1 MGRLLA
7 AAAAAVPGQHA
18 ACCCALAAFYN
29 STFNPDKPWDT
40 KPWANKQGWELT
52 ATRSCQQLLAA
63 PARAPSYCSWNGV
76 SCCDPTALAG
86 KQCSAV
92 HSVSELKV
100 QVNGLNGTLGSP
112 GIISNLLRLHACGL
126 TRLNLQGN
134 DLSGSMTPEWGLM
147 TNLVVLDLSN
157 NWLNGTIPAA
167 LRSLKR
173 LQTLGLG
180 TNFLSGPIPS
190 WLGELTALQVLNL
203 GASAGDNEDGSQG
216 LTGTLPEALSQL
228 PQLAVLNVETNAL
241 TGSIPEQLCSHN
253 KLKVLKLRSNR
264 LGGVPQYLTQC
275 TELTQLDISNN
286 RFSGPMP
293 ANMSW
298 PQLAV
303 LDASSNDFHGPL
315 TPALYSLPVLG
326 YLNLA
331 NNSLP
336 VLGYLNLA
344 NNRFSGSIERAV
356 TLMTFLTQL
365 NLANNRLTGIIDENL
380 WFLPQLRSLDL
391 SRNNLTGSIS
401 SAIGLTFGLTDVL
414 LGTNSLTGAIPPQM
428 GVLQNLHEVDL
439 RNSSM
444 SCLGTHED
452 AAAAAAPPSSTA
464 DAAANATANATAV
477 DLMAKAD
484 RDPQQCD
491 DSMLLPCFLFFSK
504 VTLPRI
510 DNSNMACPVILRR
523 PRDEAVAACEGD
535 SASQLGEQAGNI
547 AEVAAAQQTWDI
559 DPSYYQFRPC
569 RCLEGFRAVWLSNGT
584 RLTCEAM
591 PGTAAAWVTPVT
603 ALLCV
608 IGVALLA
615 AVGLFVWL
623 RMTVQLRP
631 RWQREKELAENRKKG
646 VPSGGPATIVV
657 TDIECFSELMTI
669 NAPLAT
675 RFLGIHNALLR
686 RAAAAHAGHV
696 IEQEGDSWSVA
707 FHTAVDAVAFC
718 LQVQQCLAK
727 TNWPSVAGYKRNS
740 GSRINLRDGAPGD
753 VRRTSGSSTA
763 LGGDGHRRNSSSQG
777 MSSWIHSMS
786 AVVLGSGGSGGSVQA
801 AAAAAAAA
809 GSAASAPI
817 TMLRRAARDVK
828 SANLPLMHSEGH
840 QHQQQQQQQQQQQSA
855 SLSNLMVLREQSDSS
870 SMSAG
875 MLAVEGQRSPSFDLR
890 GRAGNAFSISRGQL
904 LQQQQLISQV
914 AGQTPSFSVASSRS
928 SALSMQGGNTS
939 EPNSSIR
946 SFLASLRSRMH
957 SGDSLTGLVVPQRSC
972 NSFTGG
978 AGGAAAVSASE
989 IQQLSGAS
997 DPVQGR
1003 SSNLSLSVP
1012 RNRTSGTMISGLTA
1026 TGGPQAAVEGQQQGS
1041 ASRFWSAIGFAASG
1055 DNSKSS
1061 RLADGKSIRGLRVR
1075 MGVASGYVPR
1085 NTNIARC
1092 ALFELAKAVS
1102 DMANG
1107 GQVLLDACCFADVR
1121 NRLTELGTVDHK
1133 GYNDKL
1139 LASATKAAMQQHTSC
1154 LFNLLGCL
1162 RGIVGKPREAA
1173 PLETDA
1179 LVLDMGEYYQPSLG
1193 PIIPSAS
1200 GELAN
1205 TAVDLSPSALDVD
1218 DAAVAAAAGAMVR
1231 SPAPAFQLQLYSVLP
1246 RCLQA
1251 NAKVW
1256 MGQLT
1261 FREPTQQTRVG
1272 YFCAPGAGVADL
1284 SSQQQSPELE
1294 RPPLPPVTMVFAA
1307 VEGGRALLRRR
1318 QDAGLLVHAVIG
1330 RLMQV
1335 ALLALPERDARPD
1348 GYVCREQE
1356 GGLKFMAA
1364 FRDSARAVE
1373 WCLLVQEL
1381 LSAVPWP
1388 NDVLEDYA
1396 PVAAEALG
1404 SSSSSSS
1411 SRAPVLRMG
1420 LAEGTP
1426 HSILPD
1432 HLGRADYHGPSVN
1445 LAARMMDAA
1454 AHGGLIVTSAELAD
1468 RIFCTW
1474 RFEAELGLYDPP
1486 DQTAAAAAAAEGQQ
1500 QPEQQQGEAHAASA
1514 AADSNVAAVASL
1526 ADQEVAGMPQ
1536 QQQQQQQQHMSGD
1549 LPSFDSPLEQRMEQ
1563 LQGQLQLLQQQQ
1575 QPPAAADGS
1584 SCSVS
1589 FLLPSV
1595 SEGIGAAGGAETP
1608 HMASPVGSA
1617 VAASAGAASGGLAS
1631 AGVGSGVMPALGP
1644 QGSHGGGMK
1653 PSSSR
1658 RDLLKELMQRSMM
1671 LQDAPEYQLRRTLV
1685 SCSHIGTYAFK
1696 GCGALDM
1703 VAFSTDAPH
1712 HQLLPQGSQLRS
1724 SGKGVLLLQKDGPV
1738 VGLQDCPI
1746 LLPQVLPAL
1755 RQAWAAVAKKAA
1767 PVEHARVLR
1776 KQVTSPSFDMFRLPP
1791 DMRRSIGGGLGN
1803 AAGLAGSGSSSFRRR
1818 K

>member
-1 MGRLLA
+1 MRR
-7 AAAAAVPGQHA
+7 
-18 ACCCALAAFYN
+18 
-29 STFNPDKPWDT
+29 TFNPDKPWDT

-76 SCCDPTALAG
+76 SCCDSTSLAG

-112 GIISNLLRLHACGL
+112 GIINNLLQLHACGL

-203 GASAGDNEDGSQG
+203 GANAGDNADGSQG

-228 PQLAVLNVETNAL
+228 PQLAVLNVQTNAL
-241 TGSIPEQLCSHN
+241 TGSIPAALCSRN

-331 NNSLP
+331 NN
-336 VLGYLNLA
+336 
-344 NNRFSGSIERAV
+344 RFSGSIERAV
-356 TLMTFLTQL
+356 TLMTFLTEL
-365 NLANNRLTGIIDENL
+365 YLANNQLTGIIDENL

-444 SCLGTHED
+444 SCLGTTED

-477 DLMAKAD
+477 DSNSNSKAD
-484 RDPQQCD
+484 GDPQQCD
-491 DSMLLPCFLFFSK
+491 DSALLPCFLFFSK
-504 VTLPRI
+504 VTLPRT

-569 RCLEGFRAVWLSNGT
+569 RCLEGHRAVWLNNGT
-584 RLTCEAM
+584 KLTCEAM
-591 PGTAAAWVTPVT
+591 PDAPAAWVTPVT

-817 TMLRRAARDVK
+817 TMLRRPARDVK

-840 QHQQQQQQQQQQQSA
+840 QHQHQHQQQQQQQQSA

-890 GRAGNAFSISRGQL
+890 GRAGNALSISRGQL

-914 AGQTPSFSVASSRS
+914 TGQTPSFSVASSRS

-1026 TGGPQAAVEGQQQGS
+1026 AGGPQAAAEGQQQGS

-1055 DNSKSS
+1055 DSSKSS

-1205 TAVDLSPSALDVD
+1205 TAVDLSPSALDVE

-1335 ALLALPERDARPD
+1335 ALLALPERDGRPD

-1411 SRAPVLRMG
+1411 RGPVLRMG

-1445 LAARMMDAA
+1445 LAARIMDAA

-1500 QPEQQQGEAHAASA
+1500 QQPEQQQGEAHAAYA

-1526 ADQEVAGMPQ
+1526 ADQQAAGMQ
-1536 QQQQQQQQHMSGD
+1536 QQQQQQQQHMSV
-1549 LPSFDSPLEQRMEQ
+1549 
-1563 LQGQLQLLQQQQ
+1563 
-1575 QPPAAADGS
+1575 A
-1584 SCSVS
+1584 
-1589 FLLPSV
+1589 
-1595 SEGIGAAGGAETP
+1595 
-1608 HMASPVGSA
+1608 
-1617 VAASAGAASGGLAS
+1617 AASAGAASGRLAS
-1631 AGVGSGVMPALGP
+1631 GGVGSGVMPALGP
-1644 QGSHGGGMK
+1644 LGSHGGGMK

-1658 RDLLKELMQRSMM
+1658 RDLLKQLMQRSMM

-1712 HQLLPQGSQLRS
+1712 QQQLPQGSQPRS

-1755 RQAWAAVAKKAA
+1755 RQAWTAVAKKAA

-1803 AAGLAGSGSSSFRRR
+1803 AVGLAGSSSSSFRRR
-1818 K
+1818 SMSLMRSSLGSSNRNPAAAAAAAAGGGGAISGSSAPLPPALGSSSGGTLPRPAYLYRAVEGADGVIIATAR